1 LQKEYRSHLEDYF
14 EKFCELHA
22 AEHVMTMEE
31 FASLTQT
38 ELLVLLGDS
47 YNPKDFDFEEDKVA
61 NF

>member
-1 LQKEYRSHLEDYF
+1 
-14 EKFCELHA
+14 LHA